1 LFLSS
6 GTVPVIFSWLTNEGD
21 RKTCVKLTL
30 GRVGYSKLTVCR
42 DVRPG
47 LAVELA
53 VIDLATADRDTFL
66 RAVRANYGSA
76 DHAVAII
83 IHNAGTI
90 GHDGRK
96 ITVGPGNLCY
106 LLISIVK
113 DFSGGL
119 QLDISSICFEVLN
132 REQ

>member
-1 LFLSS
+1 M
-6 GTVPVIFSWLTNEGD
+6 IE
-21 RKTCVKLTL
+21 RHCKTHKL
-30 GRVGYSKLTVCR
+30 GRVGYSKLTGCR

-53 VIDLATADRDTFL
+53 VIDLATADRETFL

-96 ITVGPGNLCY
+96 ITVGPSLCY

-119 QLDISSICFEVLN
+119 QLDISSFEVLN
-132 REQ
+132 REH

>member
-1 LFLSS
+1 
-6 GTVPVIFSWLTNEGD
+6 
-21 RKTCVKLTL
+21 VKLAL
-30 GRVGYSKLTVCR
+30 GRVGYSKLTGCR

-53 VIDLATADRDTFL
+53 VIDLATADRETFL

-96 ITVGPGNLCY
+96 ITVGPGTYVIFRFLFQKRFFLRAVAGHKQY
-106 LLISIVK
+106 K
-113 DFSGGL
+113 
-119 QLDISSICFEVLN
+119 
-132 REQ
+132 